1 MKKLWKSGA
10 ALAMSVAFIV
20 SSAACGAPIDNS
32 GESSSSS
39 GGKENSAL
47 STEYVAKAL
56 EQFASA
62 KSVKISI
69 NAETAVYAGRVNNAN
84 SETQVTANDTQTI
97 QGEIL
102 LSETETGVDMSLNVT
117 GSTKDNATSETT
129 DVSASVY
136 VLGDN
141 VYVYD
146 EDCGA
151 YIMQSL
157 SSLIENAQPDIFDA
171 LSMADL
177 EGMTADIDTAE
188 MIGMLASLLD
198 EYGTVN
204 ETSASVSL
212 SYDASLML
220 NLLIAQINGIDETT
234 KTLEEAIDDLL
245 RLVGDVRVDDLL
257 DAVKPLGA
265 LTLTQAAA
273 QIDALL
279 TSYDVSLK
287 DIKDAAIQEI
297 GEETFEQLVASG
309 SLTQAQ
315 ADALKT
321 GTIAE
326 VLAAFDAADMT
337 VNALIGLLISSSG
350 GTEVPDTPAD
360 VVEPGKESEWTSM
373 YAAGAAAETEP
384 FDLAVFIE
392 DTVKPYL
399 KNTTLAEADIY
410 LPELDGVSVTKAKAN
425 AQIVLEKTAV
435 KTMEMSYEF
444 GCTRRVNASDGFA
457 TTKVDLKGSIA
468 LEELSASPVDIGLP
482 ANAKVVYALWTEN
495 WKAYADSEE
504 YRAHISFYSPV
515 FEEET
520 LKYYGEICI
529 ADPQSASV
537 ITYAFEYTPAVSAD
551 AQSVSVTVLSANWY
565 SAQIPEWKTLTDEEL
580 KALLGGKV
588 TLTLGIDAGVVD
600 VSAFPMYEPSAQ

>member
-1 MKKLWKSGA
+1 
-10 ALAMSVAFIV
+10 MSVKEYIFCIYYKKIQIPDGALVGRKLREKEKKDEKIMEIG
-20 SSAACGAPIDNS
+20 CGAGDERGVYRI
-32 GESSSSS
+32 ERRLRRTHRQQRRIVVFFRR
-39 GGKENSAL
+39 KENSAL

-220 NLLIAQINGIDETT
+220 NLLIAQINGH
-234 KTLEEAIDDLL
+234 
-245 RLVGDVRVDDLL
+245 R
-257 DAVKPLGA
+257 
-265 LTLTQAAA
+265 
-273 QIDALL
+273 
-279 TSYDVSLK
+279 
-287 DIKDAAIQEI
+287 
-297 GEETFEQLVASG
+297 
-309 SLTQAQ
+309 
-315 ADALKT
+315 
-321 GTIAE
+321 
-326 VLAAFDAADMT
+326 
-337 VNALIGLLISSSG
+337 
-350 GTEVPDTPAD
+350 
-360 VVEPGKESEWTSM
+360 
-373 YAAGAAAETEP
+373 
-384 FDLAVFIE
+384 
-392 DTVKPYL
+392 
-399 KNTTLAEADIY
+399 
-410 LPELDGVSVTKAKAN
+410 
-425 AQIVLEKTAV
+425 
-435 KTMEMSYEF
+435 
-444 GCTRRVNASDGFA
+444 
-457 TTKVDLKGSIA
+457 
-468 LEELSASPVDIGLP
+468 
-482 ANAKVVYALWTEN
+482 
-495 WKAYADSEE
+495 
-504 YRAHISFYSPV
+504 
-515 FEEET
+515 
-520 LKYYGEICI
+520 
-529 ADPQSASV
+529 
-537 ITYAFEYTPAVSAD
+537 
-551 AQSVSVTVLSANWY
+551 
-565 SAQIPEWKTLTDEEL
+565 
-580 KALLGGKV
+580 
-588 TLTLGIDAGVVD
+588 
-600 VSAFPMYEPSAQ
+600 

>member
-146 EDCGA
+146 EDYGA
-151 YIMQSL
+151 YILQSL

-177 EGMTADIDTAE
+177 EGVTGDIDTAE

-198 EYGTVN
+198 EYGTVD

-384 FDLAVFIE
+384 FDLTVFIE
-392 DTVKPYL
+392 DTVKP
-399 KNTTLAEADIY
+399 
-410 LPELDGVSVTKAKAN
+410 
-425 AQIVLEKTAV
+425 
-435 KTMEMSYEF
+435 
-444 GCTRRVNASDGFA
+444 
-457 TTKVDLKGSIA
+457 
-468 LEELSASPVDIGLP
+468 
-482 ANAKVVYALWTEN
+482 
-495 WKAYADSEE
+495 
-504 YRAHISFYSPV
+504 
-515 FEEET
+515 
-520 LKYYGEICI
+520 
-529 ADPQSASV
+529 
-537 ITYAFEYTPAVSAD
+537 
-551 AQSVSVTVLSANWY
+551 
-565 SAQIPEWKTLTDEEL
+565 
-580 KALLGGKV
+580 
-588 TLTLGIDAGVVD
+588 
-600 VSAFPMYEPSAQ
+600 